1 MINISI
7 INHEL
12 LVDHDVGHHADDLDI
27 DLINLITML
36 MILMIQW
43 RAEYLAC
50 LGQAIASNSSLTRLV
65 LTTLPFPLKYKITTF
80 DRIDHH
86 YHHDLR
92 LQVDNILPDLPNI
105 QFAVPILLS
114 LRFCVLYTHT
124 IIPNFQCGFT

>member
-1 MINISI
+1 MIMM
-7 INHEL
+7 
-12 LVDHDVGHHADDLDI
+12 LVTMLMI
-27 DLINLITML
+27 LMLITML

-80 DRIDHH
+80 GRFDHN

-114 LRFCVLYTHT
+114 LRFCVLHTHT
-124 IIPNFQCGFT
+124 KYQIFNVALPKHMQNRCST